1 MTVRFRK
8 SIKLAPGLRMNFS
21 GSGFSWTLGPRG
33 ASVGIGKRGTYLNAG
48 IPGTGLYTRE
58 KLSGGASRSTRS
70 SLSHTTSATTSFTL
84 TVSIDDDGVL
94 TFKDAQ
100 GNPVPEWQ
108 IDAAKKQQGDKIKA
122 LIQDTCDKLNEQV
135 EALGK
140 IHEYTSP
147 PKPHI
152 FEPTPFEEPI
162 PIEPTKKVAGFFC
175 RWFESCVAK
184 VEAANKREAGKHT
197 AALQAWNQKKVAHD
211 TANETEKSFLD
222 RLNLGDVEAIEQY
235 FEAVLQDIA
244 WPKETLVT
252 FEIPKQGI
260 LAIDVDLPEIED
272 IPNKTASAPQRG
284 YKLSVKE
291 IGPTQVQKLYMQ
303 HVHAIGFRIAG
314 EAFAASPKI
323 EQVILSAYSQRPD
336 KATGQ
341 IRDEYLYSVK
351 ITRDEWHSINFE
363 NLEQLDVV
371 EALTRFKLR
380 RDMTKTGVF
389 KPIQPFDI
397 GDGC

>member
-1 MTVRFRK
+1 
-8 SIKLAPGLRMNFS
+8 MNLS
-21 GSGFSWTLGPRG
+21 GSGLSWSLGPRG
-33 ASVGIGKRGTYLNAG
+33 ASIGIGKRGTYLNTG

-58 KLSGGASRSTRS
+58 KLSGGAPSSARS
-70 SLSHTTSATTSFTL
+70 SLSATPSATNSFTL

-100 GNPVPEWQ
+100 GNLVPEWQ
-108 IDAAKKQQGDKIKA
+108 IDAAKKQQGDKIKV

-152 FEPTPFEEPI
+152 FELKPFTEPLPIQPTQ
-162 PIEPTKKVAGFFC
+162 KVPGFFC
-175 RWFESCVAK
+175 RWFDACVAK
-184 VEAANKREAGKHT
+184 VEATNKIAT
-197 AALQAWNQKKVAHD
+197 DQYNAALQTWNQKKAAHEI
-211 TANETEKSFLD
+211 ANETERSLLD
-222 RLNLGDVEAIEQY
+222 RLNSGDVETIEQY
-235 FEAVLQDIA
+235 FGTVLQDIA
-244 WPKETLVT
+244 WPKETLIT

-260 LAIDVDLPEIED
+260 LAADIDLPEIED
-272 IPNKTASAPQRG
+272 MPSKTASVPQRG
-284 YKLSVKE
+284 YKLSIKE
-291 IGPTQVQKLYMQ
+291 MGPTHVQKLYMR

-323 EQVILSAYSQRPD
+323 EQVIISTYSQRPD

-351 ITRDEWHSINFE
+351 IPRDKWHSINFE

-371 EALTRFKLR
+371 EALTRFELR
-380 RDMTKTGVF
+380 RDMSKTGVF
-389 KPIQPFDI
+389 KPIQPFEI
-397 GDGC
+397 GDGR

>member
-1 MTVRFRK
+1 MALRFRK
-8 SIKLAPGLRMNFS
+8 SVKLAPGLRINLS
-21 GSGFSWTLGPRG
+21 GSGLSWSLGPRG
-33 ASVGIGKRGTYLNAG
+33 ASVGIGKRGTYLNTG
-48 IPGTGLYTRE
+48 IPGTGLYARK
-58 KLSGGASRSTRS
+58 KLSGGASSSAHS
-70 SLSHTTSATTSFTL
+70 SLSPTTSATTFIL
-84 TVSIDDDGVL
+84 TVSIDDDGFL

-100 GNPVPEWQ
+100 GNLVPEWQ

-152 FEPTPFEEPI
+152 FKPI
-162 PIEPTKKVAGFFC
+162 PFTEPLPIQPTTKVPGFFC

-184 VEAANKREAGKHT
+184 VEATNKREADQYT
-197 AALQAWNQKKVAHD
+197 AALQAWNQKKAAHE
-211 TANETEKSFLD
+211 ASNETEKSFLD
-222 RLNLGDVEAIEQY
+222 RLNSGDVEPIEQY
-235 FEAVLQDIA
+235 FESVLQDIA

-260 LAIDVDLPEIED
+260 LVVDVDLPEIKEM
-272 IPNKTASAPQRG
+272 PNKTASAPQRG

-291 IGPTQVQKLYMQ
+291 MGPTQVQKLYMR

-323 EQVILSAYSQRPD
+323 EQVILSTYSQRPD

-351 ITRDEWHSINFE
+351 ITRDEWYSINFE
-363 NLEQLDVV
+363 NLEHLDVV
-371 EALTRFKLR
+371 EALSKFVLR

-397 GDGC
+397 GDAA

>member
-8 SIKLAPGLRMNFS
+8 SIKLATGLRMNLS
-21 GSGFSWTLGPRG
+21 GSGLSWSLGPRG
-33 ASVGIGKRGTYLNAG
+33 ASVGIGKRGTYLNTG
-48 IPGTGLYTRE
+48 IPGTGLYARE
-58 KLSGGASRSTRS
+58 KLSGGASSSARS
-70 SLSHTTSATTSFTL
+70 SLSPTPSATTFTL
-84 TVSIDDDGVL
+84 TVSIDDDGLL

-100 GNPVPEWQ
+100 GNLVPEWQ

-152 FEPTPFEEPI
+152 FKPMPFAEPLPIQPTTKEP
-162 PIEPTKKVAGFFC
+162 GFFC

-184 VEAANKREAGKHT
+184 VEATNKREADQYT
-197 AALQAWNQKKVAHD
+197 AALHAWNQKKTAHQA
-211 TANETEKSFLD
+211 ANETETSFLD
-222 RLNLGDVEAIEQY
+222 RLNSGDIEAIEQY
-235 FEAVLQDIA
+235 FGAVLQDIA

-260 LAIDVDLPEIED
+260 LAADVDLPEIENM
-272 IPNKTASAPQRG
+272 PNKTASVPQRG

-291 IGPTQVQKLYMQ
+291 MGHTQVQKLYMR

-314 EAFAASPKI
+314 EAFATSPKI
-323 EQVILSAYSQRPD
+323 EQVILSTYSQRPD

-341 IRDEYLYSVK
+341 IQDEYLYSVK

-371 EALTRFKLR
+371 DALARFELR

-397 GDGC
+397 EDAA

>member
-8 SIKLAPGLRMNFS
+8 SIKLATGLRMNLS
-21 GSGFSWTLGPRG
+21 GSGLSWSLGPRG
-33 ASVGIGKRGTYLNAG
+33 ASVGIGKRGTYLNTG
-48 IPGTGLYTRE
+48 IPGTGLYARE
-58 KLSGGASRSTRS
+58 KLSGGASSSARS
-70 SLSHTTSATTSFTL
+70 SLSSTPSATTFTL
-84 TVSIDDDGVL
+84 TVSIDDGGLL

-100 GNPVPEWQ
+100 GNLIPEWQ

-152 FEPTPFEEPI
+152 FKPTPFDESLPI
-162 PIEPTKKVAGFFC
+162 QPTTKVPGFFC
-175 RWFESCVAK
+175 RWFESCIAK
-184 VEAANKREAGKHT
+184 VEATNKREADQYT
-197 AALQAWNQKKVAHD
+197 AALHAWNQKKTAHQA
-211 TANETEKSFLD
+211 ANETEKSFLD
-222 RLNLGDVEAIEQY
+222 RLNSGDMEAIEQY
-235 FEAVLQDIA
+235 FGAVLQDIA

-260 LAIDVDLPEIED
+260 LAADVDLPEIED
-272 IPNKTASAPQRG
+272 MPNKTASVPQRG

-291 IGPTQVQKLYMQ
+291 MGPTQVQKLYMR

-314 EAFAASPKI
+314 EAFATSPKI
-323 EQVILSAYSQRPD
+323 EQVILSTYSQRPD

-341 IRDEYLYSVK
+341 IQDEYLYSVK
-351 ITRDEWHSINFE
+351 IARDEWHSINFE

-371 EALTRFKLR
+371 EALARFELR
-380 RDMTKTGVF
+380 RDMTKNRGV
-389 KPIQPFDI
+389 
-397 GDGC
+397 

>member
-8 SIKLAPGLRMNFS
+8 SIKLAPGLRLS
-21 GSGFSWTLGPRG
+21 GSGLSWSLGPRG
-33 ASVGIGKRGTYLNAG
+33 ASVGIGKRGTYLNTG
-48 IPGTGLYTRE
+48 IPGTGLYVRE
-58 KLSGGASRSTRS
+58 KISGGASSSARS
-70 SLSHTTSATTSFTL
+70 SLSPTPSATTSVTL
-84 TVSIDDDGVL
+84 TVSIDDDGLL

-100 GNPVPEWQ
+100 GNLVPEWQ

-152 FEPTPFEEPI
+152 FKPMPFAEPLPI
-162 PIEPTKKVAGFFC
+162 QPTTKVPGFFC

-184 VEAANKREAGKHT
+184 VEVTNIREAGQYN
-197 AALQAWNQKKVAHD
+197 AALQAWNQKNAAHE
-211 TANETEKSFLD
+211 ASNETEKSFLD
-222 RLNLGDVEAIEQY
+222 RLNSGDVETIEQY
-235 FEAVLQDIA
+235 FGAVLQDIA

-260 LAIDVDLPEIED
+260 LAADVDLPEIED
-272 IPNKTASAPQRG
+272 MPNKSASVPQRG

-291 IGPTQVQKLYMQ
+291 MGPTWVQKLYMR

-323 EQVILSAYSQRPD
+323 EQVILSTYSQRPD

-371 EALTRFKLR
+371 EALTRFELR

-397 GDGC
+397 GDSC

>member
-8 SIKLAPGLRMNFS
+8 SIKLAPGLRMNLS
-21 GSGFSWTLGPRG
+21 GSGLSWSLGPRG
-33 ASVGIGKRGTYLNAG
+33 ASVGIGKRGTYLNTG
-48 IPGTGLYTRE
+48 IPGTGLYARE
-58 KLSGGASRSTRS
+58 KLSGGASSSARS
-70 SLSHTTSATTSFTL
+70 SLSPTPSATTFTL
-84 TVSIDDDGVL
+84 TVSIDDDGLL

-100 GNPVPEWQ
+100 GNLVPEWQ

-152 FEPTPFEEPI
+152 FKPMPFAEPLPI
-162 PIEPTKKVAGFFC
+162 QPTTKVPGFFC

-184 VEAANKREAGKHT
+184 VEATNKREADQYT
-197 AALQAWNQKKVAHD
+197 AALQAWNQKKTAHEA
-211 TANETEKSFLD
+211 ANETEKSFLD
-222 RLNLGDVEAIEQY
+222 RLNSGDMEAIEQY
-235 FEAVLQDIA
+235 FGAVLQDIA

-260 LAIDVDLPEIED
+260 LAADVDLPEIED
-272 IPNKTASAPQRG
+272 MPNKTASVPQRG

-291 IGPTQVQKLYMQ
+291 MGSTQVQKLYMR

-314 EAFAASPKI
+314 EAFATSPKI
-323 EQVILSAYSQRPD
+323 EQVILSTYSQRPD

-371 EALTRFKLR
+371 EALMRFKLR

-397 GDGC
+397 GDSC